1 MAVSHTIQMLGLI
14 GAASYLAARLAR
26 GSGRAAF
33 HRYAIVAQPRA
44 ALPPMPRGFIVRALV
59 TDLLTGPHAYYAPP
73 TPLLE
78 ATSERP
84 STKTSSAARS
94 SWRYSSFELRR

>member
-44 ALPPMPRGFIVRALV
+44 AFGHEDAFGVAKHAQPAGVDLRHHEGRAV
-59 TDLLTGPHAYYAPP
+59 AG
-73 TPLLE
+73 
-78 ATSERP
+78 
-84 STKTSSAARS
+84 
-94 SWRYSSFELRR
+94 